1 MGIAVTVLGS
11 AAMFATV
18 ERQASGYLV
27 EYEDTKLWID
37 AGGGT
42 WRQLLQF
49 TDHRDVDGILLTHR
63 HPDHTIDV
71 FQALHARLYG
81 EKEPLPPIPLWAPAE
96 TLERLLAF
104 SSEIARGFDLHV
116 IAEGESMEADGA
128 KLSFVRMAHPPETL
142 GVRIEHEG
150 IVVAYSADT
159 GPNADFRTLAGDA
172 ALFVCEATFQDSDE
186 EWEGHLRASQAGAA
200 AAESG
205 AGKLLLTHLP
215 PGRDLGLSLAEA
227 QKSSG
232 DVEVQLAA
240 DGLRLEVTG

>member
-11 AAMFATV
+11 AAMYATL
-18 ERQASGYLV
+18 ERCCSGYLV
-27 EYEDTKLWID
+27 ELGSSKLWID

-49 TDHRDVDGILLTHR
+49 TDHRDVDAVLLTHR

-71 FQALHARLYG
+71 FQALHARLFGG
-81 EKEPLPPIPLWAPAE
+81 EEPLPPIPLWAPGE

-104 SSEIARGFDLHV
+104 SSEVARGFDLRV
-116 IAEGESMEADGA
+116 IAEGESVEADGA

-150 IVVAYSADT
+150 TVMAYSADT
-159 GPNADFRTLAGDA
+159 GPNADFRALAGDA
-172 ALFVCEATFQDSDE
+172 DLFVCEATFQDSDD
-186 EWEGHLRASQAGAA
+186 EWEGHMRASQAGAA
-200 AAESG
+200 AADAG
-205 AGKLLLTHLP
+205 ARKLLLTHLP
-215 PGRDLGLSLAEA
+215 AERDLVLSLAEA

-232 DVEVQLAA
+232 DAEVQLAA
-240 DGLRLEVTG
+240 DGLRLVVGK